1 MSLIACAFAPSVA
14 GAATDGDDFRF
25 ALVDAD
31 APDPIVTGAGLSSLL
46 EALGDRTPDR
56 LHLLLPASSVLA
68 TRVRV
73 PARSRRQLETALPF
87 VVEEYLAEDIE
98 GLHLARGER
107 DRDGL
112 VPVRVLQPALLRS
125 ALDALAAVDLI
136 PDRACSEADLLP
148 EPARDEILVRVGPDR
163 ALLRSADAAIGTDRV
178 DLLLHLQAL
187 VTGFAGEAEAP
198 IRIRVEAGPGDA
210 GAMDLAELEPALSQQ
225 QPVEILH
232 ERLPEA
238 DLEAALARAL
248 AEETA
253 PGVDLLS
260 GPFRPAR
267 RSRSGAAAS
276 RWRLV
281 AGLLLGWFLVE
292 TAFDA
297 GRAAWYEARAAEF
310 RAESVAAFRELFPD
324 RSRIPDPR
332 RELAGLI
339 EGGSGSDGSFMEL
352 LGGFSARV
360 AELGLDLR
368 IRSLDWNAR
377 RGDLAIDLEAPDIGA
392 VDRLKDALEANGHA
406 ISIDSAVQEE
416 KGVRAR
422 LRLGDPT

>member
-1 MSLIACAFAPSVA
+1 MSLTACAFAPGDMPGEGPA
-14 GAATDGDDFRF
+14 EDGFRF
-25 ALVDAD
+25 ALVEEG
-31 APDPIVTGAGLSSLL
+31 APEPVVTGSGLSALL
-46 EALGDRTPDR
+46 EALGERTPDR
-56 LHLLLPASSVLA
+56 LHLLLPAPSVLA

-107 DRDGL
+107 DRDGR

-125 ALDALAAVDLI
+125 ALDALTAMGLS
-136 PDRACSEADLLP
+136 PDRACSEADVLP
-148 EPARDEILVRVGPDR
+148 APAADEIRVWVGADR
-163 ALLRSADAAIGTDRV
+163 VLLRSADAAIGADRG

-187 VTGFAGEAEAP
+187 VAGLVGDAESP
-198 IRIRVEAGPGDA
+198 IRIRLDAGVDQA

-225 QPVEILH
+225 RPVEIRH
-232 ERLPEA
+232 ELLAAA
-238 DLEAALARAL
+238 DLDAALARSL
-248 AEETA
+248 SAESA
-253 PGVDLLS
+253 GIDLLT
-260 GPFRPAR
+260 GPFRRPR
-267 RSRSGAAAS
+267 RGRTTAGP

-292 TAFDA
+292 TGFDA
-297 GRAAWYEARAAEF
+297 GRAAWYEARAEQL
-310 RAESVAAFRELFPD
+310 RAESVAAFQQLFPD
-324 RSRIPDPR
+324 RSRVPDPR

-339 EGGSGSDGSFMEL
+339 EGGSSTDGSFMEL

-360 AELGLDLR
+360 ADLGVDLR

-392 VDRLKDALEANGHA
+392 VDRLKDALEANGHS

-422 LRLGDPT
+422 LRLGDPS

>member
-1 MSLIACAFAPSVA
+1 MSLIACAFAPD
-14 GAATDGDDFRF
+14 AAPGEAPDADGFRF
-25 ALVDAD
+25 ALVDVD
-31 APDPIVTGAGLSSLL
+31 APEPVVTGTGLGALA
-46 EALGDRTPDR
+46 EALGERTPDR
-56 LHLLLPASSVLA
+56 LHLLLPAPSVLA

-73 PARSRRQLETALPF
+73 PARSRRQLDTALPF

-98 GLHLARGER
+98 GLHLAGGDR

-125 ALDALAAVDLI
+125 ALDALAAVDLS
-136 PDRACSEADLLP
+136 PDRACSEVDVVP
-148 EPARDEILVRVGPDR
+148 QPAGDEIRVWVGPDR
-163 ALLRSADAAIGTDRV
+163 VLLRSADAAIGAERA

-187 VTGFAGEAEAP
+187 VTGLARDADAP
-198 IRIRVEAGPGDA
+198 VRIRVDAGPDEA

-225 QPVEILH
+225 RPVEIRH
-232 ERLPEA
+232 ESLPDA
-238 DLEAALARAL
+238 ALDAALARAL
-248 AEETA
+248 VDES
-253 PGVDLLS
+253 PGIDLLT
-260 GPFRPAR
+260 GPFHRQR
-267 RSRSGAAAS
+267 RSRTGVAGS
-276 RWRLV
+276 RWPLV

-297 GRAAWYEARAAEF
+297 GRASWYEARAEQF
-310 RAESVAAFRELFPD
+310 RTDSVAAFRELFPE

-339 EGGSGSDGSFMEL
+339 EGSSGNEGSFMEL

-360 AELGLDLR
+360 ADLDVDLR

-377 RGDLAIDLEAPDIGA
+377 RGDLAIELEAPDISA
-392 VDRLKDALEANGHA
+392 VNRLKDTLEEAGHA

-416 KGVRAR
+416 RGVRAR

>member
-1 MSLIACAFAPSVA
+1 MSLIACAFAPADTAVEDA
-14 GAATDGDDFRF
+14 DGFRF
-25 ALVDAD
+25 ALADDA
-31 APDPIVTGAGLSSLL
+31 AAEPVLAGSGLAGLV
-46 EALGDRTPDR
+46 EALDGRTPDR
-56 LHLLLPASSVLA
+56 LYLLLPASSVLA

-87 VVEEYLAEDIE
+87 VVEEHLVEDIE

-107 DRDGL
+107 DRDGR

-125 ALDALAAVDLI
+125 ALDALEAAHLT
-136 PDRACSEADLLP
+136 PDRACSEVDVLP
-148 EPARDEILVRVGPDR
+148 EPAADEIRVRVGRDR
-163 ALLRSADAAIGTDRV
+163 VLLRSADAAIGADRG

-187 VTGFAGEAEAP
+187 AGGLPADAEAP
-198 IRIRVEAGPGDA
+198 IRIRIEAGPEDA
-210 GAMDLAELEPALSQQ
+210 EAMDLAELEPALAQQ
-225 QPVEILH
+225 RAVEIHREL
-232 ERLPEA
+232 LPEP
-238 DLEAALARAL
+238 DLDAALARAML
-248 AEETA
+248 T
-253 PGVDLLS
+253 PPPTVDLLT
-260 GPFRPAR
+260 GPFRPRAR
-267 RSRSGAAAS
+267 NRTDATGSH
-276 RWRLV
+276 WRLV

-297 GRAAWYEARAAEF
+297 GRAAWYEARAEQL

-339 EGGSGSDGSFMEL
+339 EGGSGSDGSFMQL

-360 AELGLDLR
+360 ADLGLDLR

-377 RGDLAIDLEAPDIGA
+377 RGDLAIELQAPDIAA
-392 VDRLKDALEANGHA
+392 VDRLKAALEENGRS

-416 KGVRAR
+416 QGVRAR
-422 LRLGDPT
+422 LRMGDPT